1 MKALTCE
8 MCGSTNLIKD
18 GGVFV
23 CQSCGTKYSVEE
35 AKKMMIEGVVS
46 VKGSVVV
53 DNTSSIDNY
62 LIMAKNASKA
72 GNHLEAESY
81 CNKIIEIDSQHCEA
95 WLLKGTS
102 AGWQSTL
109 ANIRLEETIN
119 CYNNALSFTSESN
132 IETIKKSIHEELSL
146 LSSAITKLACDH
158 FSEFPTFETATS
170 IHLHLLDLVLTI
182 APIVESN
189 GGDSELLK
197 KNIGLTTGETA
208 LNAYNHAKS
217 LYNNEEHPS
226 EYEWKDYL
234 DTGDGCIYLLDFATG
249 LCHIT
254 TEDAIRYYNNMIKI
268 QEELA
273 RSQSWTYSVDAG
285 RYVVEYTLTNEAIN
299 SRFDRIMEYHNSIK
313 ELNPE
318 YVIPERPKVGGC
330 YIATA
335 VYGSYDCPEVWTLRR
350 FRDYTLA
357 ETWYGR
363 LFIKAYYAISP
374 TLVKHFGN
382 SIWFK
387 KLFASPINKLVKHLK
402 NKGVECTPYK
412 DKIFK

>member
-8 MCGSTNLIKD
+8 MCGSTNLVKD

-35 AKKMMIEGVVS
+35 AKKMMIDGVVS
-46 VKGSVVV
+46 VKVDVSDELKNLYEVARRAKDSNNSENAHKYYDMILIKDPNSWEATFYVTYYQAMQCKIAEINSAACSISNCEESVLDLIKTYVAKEEQNNV
-53 DNTSSIDNY
+53 LIEIYTKLMSISYMLFNA
-62 LIMAKNASKA
+62 AKN
-72 GNHLEAESY
+72 HYES
-81 CNKIIEIDSQHCEA
+81 IDSQIQLDYLQEYIYNASASAEIMYTFGNLVISKFGDEYGNTAVLA
-95 WLLKGTS
+95 WKDGIEIHKEYVKYLQDKDGNINIIEEY
-102 AGWQSTL
+102 AGK
-109 ANIRLEETIN
+109 
-119 CYNNALSFTSESN
+119 
-132 IETIKKSIHEELSL
+132 IKK
-146 LSSAITKLACDH
+146 
-158 FSEFPTFETATS
+158 F
-170 IHLHLLDLVLTI
+170 
-182 APIVESN
+182 
-189 GGDSELLK
+189 DS
-197 KNIGLTTGETA
+197 
-208 LNAYNHAKS
+208 
-217 LYNNEEHPS
+217 
-226 EYEWKDYL
+226 
-234 DTGDGCIYLLDFATG
+234 
-249 LCHIT
+249 
-254 TEDAIRYYNNMIKI
+254 
-268 QEELA
+268 
-273 RSQSWTYSVDAG
+273 TY
-285 RYVVEYTLTNEAIN
+285 
-299 SRFDRIMEYHNSIK
+299 
-313 ELNPE
+313 
-318 YVIPERPKVGGC
+318 ERPQVQTSGC